1 MRKSALCLLSILCIL
16 LLFAARTTYAQGRE
30 VDDAVKLYREGLQA
44 QLDENPHLAVE
55 KFRAALA
62 LNPNYFEPLVGLSES
77 FFQLE
82 EYEEALIY
90 LDRAREMDTGNIDLM
105 NLEGEIRI
113 ALNMYT
119 EARELFLRVLAAEP
133 HNLAAQFGLAELD
146 IAMDRKQQANRRYL
160 NSLKVEPYNAKAL
173 LSLAQLSADRGDRP
187 QALSYIELALKQN
200 ANNPQ
205 AHYEA
210 ARFALQENLT
220 ERAQVYLETAL
231 ALREDYGQAQRL
243 LAQVY
248 LLRRRPADA
257 VELLR
262 SLVAVSRSDA
272 AAWYT
277 LGLSYDSL
285 GRTDEAVSSLAR
297 ALRLRMDDE
306 IARLAL
312 ENILLEQMPIGDPL
326 RVRYAEYHLA
336 RGALFEEKNLLQKA
350 ALEYRSCLRLDP
362 ESKQGRLAYAR
373 VFELSGFPGKS
384 LQELEVLRKLGK
396 EDARILDKIEMETS
410 AQASSLA
417 AEWGTG
423 QFEVE
428 KDSFDISLYY
438 LENETRTLHPRAGEY
453 LHDFFLYQLLRF
465 ENLNILKDEPGT
477 ESFADAF
484 RKSREKGADF
494 FMLLGFEESERSF
507 TVRLDLYLARTG
519 SLLASTRVYRTGN
532 DRVRDSFLSLSTRFH
547 DWLPMSGTLI
557 AREFDRGL
565 INLGRLDGVSVED
578 RFSIVRQGR
587 VVLSHEE
594 VGYAAEEEDILGELT
609 VTRVDENIAEGLI
622 TRDDFFDLINLGD
635 RLIQPAET
643 RPAPAEPGR
652 EEDGGLLRRLF
663 RLFRS

>member
-1 MRKSALCLLSILCIL
+1 MRKSALCLLM
-16 LLFAARTTYAQGRE
+16 LFIAGITYAQGRE
-30 VDDAVKLYREGLQA
+30 ASGAVGLYREGLQA
-44 QLDENPHLAVE
+44 QLEENPHLAVE

-62 LNPNYFEPLVGLSES
+62 VNPNYFEPLVGLSEA

-105 NLEGEIRI
+105 NLEGEIKI

-119 EARELFLRVLAAEP
+119 EARELFLRVLAVEP

-160 NSLKVEPYNAKAL
+160 DSLKVEPYNAKAL
-173 LSLAQLSADRGDRP
+173 LSLAQLAADTGER
-187 QALSYIELALKQN
+187 QTALSYIELALKQN

-205 AHYEA
+205 VHYEA

-277 LGLSYDSL
+277 LGLAYDRL

-312 ENILLEQMPIGDPL
+312 ENILREQLPIGDPL
-326 RVRYAEYHLA
+326 RVRYAEYHLE
-336 RGALFEEKNLLQKA
+336 RGELFEAKNLLQKA

-362 ESKQGRLAYAR
+362 ESKPGRLAYAR

-396 EDARILDKIEMETS
+396 EDALILDKIEMETS
-410 AQASSLA
+410 EQASSLS
-417 AEWGTG
+417 AEWRIR

-428 KDSFDISLYY
+428 KDSFNLSVYY
-438 LENETRTLHPRAGEY
+438 LENETRTLHPRAGGIM
-453 LHDFFLYQLLRF
+453 HDFFQYQLLRF

-484 RKSREKGADF
+484 RQSREKGADF
-494 FMLLGFEESERSF
+494 FLLLRFEESERSF
-507 TVRLDLYLARTG
+507 AVRLDLYLARTG

-532 DRVRDSFLSLSTRFH
+532 DRVRDSFLTLSTRFH
-547 DWLPMSGTLI
+547 DWLPLGGTLI
-557 AREFDRGL
+557 SREFDRGL

-587 VVLSHEE
+587 VVLRHEE
-594 VGYAAEEEDILGELT
+594 VGYAAEEEDILGEFT

-635 RLIQPAET
+635 RLIQLAET
-643 RPAPAEPGR
+643 RPAPAEQDR
-652 EEDGGLLRRLF
+652 EEGGGLLQRLF